1 MKLDTRRFSPG
12 SGWAPFP
19 GISGRAIVATHLQFC
34 TEKWTENAWSSRLRI
49 AWLGVRATSKL
60 ETRLRP
66 RMVAWDAEW
75 EGDADDNVLE
85 EEEVDDVRR
94 PVNDEDDLDIPDPD
108 EETTEMGDG
117 TIL

>member
-1 MKLDTRRFSPG
+1 
-12 SGWAPFP
+12 
-19 GISGRAIVATHLQFC
+19 
-34 TEKWTENAWSSRLRI
+34 
-49 AWLGVRATSKL
+49 
-60 ETRLRP
+60 
-66 RMVAWDAEW
+66 MVAWDAEW